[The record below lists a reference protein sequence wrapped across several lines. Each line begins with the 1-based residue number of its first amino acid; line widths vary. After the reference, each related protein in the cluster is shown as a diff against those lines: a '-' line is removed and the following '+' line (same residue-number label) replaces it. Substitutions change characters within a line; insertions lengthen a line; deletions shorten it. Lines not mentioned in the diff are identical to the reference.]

1 VATEIIMPA
10 LGVAQET
17 GRIVEWLAVEG
28 DTVTEGEPLLEIETD
43 KVTVSIDAPAS
54 GILSAIRADD
64 GDEVPVGRVIAYIVA
79 PGEEPPDALEGQASA
94 GGEAEPVSTAAPHSQ
109 RKPSQ
114 RVASPTPGSG
124 GRPQASPLARRRATE
139 AGIELEQ
146 VRGMG
151 PGGAVTMAD
160 LDAAI
165 AARASADRERGRPD
179 GTAEPGPVRSEVG
192 AVWRRMAE
200 RVTASWTSTPHFYL
214 TREVDAGP
222 VVARRAALGEGVTLT
237 DMLVWLSARALERHP
252 EVNAVWDGDMP
263 RRIDEVNVGIAVA
276 VDDGLIVPV
285 VHRANELDVI
295 DVAKRRS
302 DVVERARGGTLL
314 PDDVSGGTFTLSNLG
329 MFGIDSFTA
338 IVNGPQAAILAVG
351 RVADR
356 VVAVEGRP
364 VVAPRMSLTL
374 SCDHRVLDG
383 ARAARFLGTLTS
395 FVEEPFGSPRDGKE
409 ERMEEGDRT

>member
-1 VATEIIMPA
+1 MATEIVMPA
-10 LGVAQET
+10 LGIAQET

-43 KVTVSIDAPAS
+43 KVTVSLDAPAS
-54 GILSAIRADD
+54 GILSAVRAND
-64 GDEVPVGRVIAYIVA
+64 GDDVAVGRVIAYIVA
-79 PGEEPPDALEGQASA
+79 PGEEPPDAPAGQASA
-94 GGEAEPVSTAAPHSQ
+94 GGGAEPVSTAAPHSQ
-109 RKPSQ
+109 RRPSQ
-114 RVASPTPGSG
+114 RVASHTPGSG
-124 GRPQASPLARRRATE
+124 GRPQASPLARRRAKE
-139 AGIELEQ
+139 AGIEVEQ
-146 VRGMG
+146 VRGTG
-151 PGGAVTMAD
+151 PGGAVTMVD

-165 AARASADRERGRPD
+165 AARASVDRERRGPE
-179 GTAEPGPVRSEVG
+179 GTADQGPVRSQAG

-214 TREVDAGP
+214 TREVDAQH
-222 VVARRAALGEGVTLT
+222 VVARRAALGEGVTMT
-237 DMLVWLSARALERHP
+237 DILVYLSARALERHP

-263 RRIDEVNVGIAVA
+263 KRIDEVNVGIAVA

-295 DVAKRRS
+295 DVARRRG
-302 DVVERARGGTLL
+302 DVVERARSGTLL

-338 IVNGPQAAILAVG
+338 IVNGPQAAILAIG
-351 RVADR
+351 RVVDR

-364 VVAPRMSLTL
+364 VVGPRMSLTL

-383 ARAARFLGTLTS
+383 ARAARFLVTLTS

-409 ERMEEGDRT
+409 ERMEEGDRI